1 MLEQFVADGVTH
13 VFGNPGTVEQG
24 LLDELGDFP
33 QIQYVL
39 TLQES
44 VAVMAADAYA
54 RATRKVAVVQIHSS
68 PGLGNAI
75 GALYQAKR
83 GHAPLLVIG
92 GDAGIR
98 YAAMEAQMA
107 ADLVAMARPATK
119 WATTVEHPSSIL
131 RVLRRAAKTAATPPM
146 GPVYVCLPQDL
157 LSGEAVETAVAVGPP
172 STRVSGDPALI
183 AEAAEKL
190 ASAARPVIYV
200 GDGIAWSGAQPE
212 VAQIA
217 TLIGADVWGVDSGD
231 VNLDT
236 THPMWRGQTGHMFG
250 EHSLPIF
257 KSGDVNLIVGTYIA
271 PEVFP
276 ELGDVFADGAF
287 GIHIDLD
294 ANSIGK
300 NHPVNIGM
308 VADPKAT
315 LRALGDAIETRL
327 TSAGRS
333 AASARVKASAD
344 ANAEERAKAIAA
356 DAARADRLPLPFSRF
371 MSDLAKAMPPGTPIF
386 DEALTNSPALIRYAP
401 PVDPSAFFQIRG
413 GSLGSGLAGELGLA
427 CARPGQAVVS
437 VSGDGGAMYVIQA
450 LWTAARHRLNV
461 KYVICNNRSYRLL
474 QVNIQQYWTEIGVAG
489 RPFPLSFDLSRPEL
503 DFAELARA
511 LSVPARRVRAQDEI
525 MPAIEAAFA
534 EPGPF
539 LIERR
544 DRRRCASRTDRVAL
558 WPVTVSLLQSGT
570 PRCRPP
576 RPFSS

>member
-33 QIQYVL
+33 ALNYVL

-44 VAVMAADAYA
+44 IAVMAADAYS
-54 RATRKVAVVQIHSS
+54 RAARKVAVVQIHSS

-92 GDAGIR
+92 GDAGVR
-98 YAAMEAQMA
+98 YAAMDAQMA
-107 ADLVAMARPATK
+107 ADLVAMARPVTK
-119 WATTVEHPSSIL
+119 WATTVQHPASIL
-131 RVLRRAAKTAATPPM
+131 RILRRAAKIAATPPM
-146 GPVYVCLPQDL
+146 GPVYVCLPQDI
-157 LSGEAVETAVAVGPP
+157 LSEEALETAIAVGPP

-183 AEAAEKL
+183 AQAAEKL

-200 GDGIAWSGAQPE
+200 GDGVAWSGAQPE
-212 VAQIA
+212 VARIA

-236 THPMWRGQTGHMFG
+236 THAMWRGQTGHMFG
-250 EHSLPIF
+250 SASLPIF

-294 ANSIGK
+294 ADSIGK
-300 NHPVNIGM
+300 NHPVDIGL
-308 VADPKAT
+308 VADPKTT
-315 LRALGDAIETRL
+315 LQALGDAIEARL
-327 TSAGRS
+327 TTAARS
-333 AASARVKASAD
+333 AAAARVKASAE
-344 ANAEERAKAIAA
+344 ANAKERGAAIAA
-356 DAARADRLPLPFSRF
+356 DEARADRLPLPFSRF
-371 MSDLAKAMPPGTPIF
+371 MSDFAKAMPPGTPIF

-413 GSLGSGLAGELGLA
+413 GSLGSGLAGGLGLA
-427 CARPGQAVVS
+427 CARPGRAVVS
-437 VSGDGGAMYVIQA
+437 VSGDGGAMYVLQA

-474 QVNIQQYWTEIGVAG
+474 QVNIQQYWTEVGVAG
-489 RPFPLSFDLSRPEL
+489 RPFPLSFDLSKPEL

-511 LSVPARRVRAQDEI
+511 LSVPARRVRTQEEI
-525 MPAIEAAFA
+525 LPAIEAAFA

-539 LIERR
+539 LIDVVIEG
-544 DRRRCASRTDRVAL
+544 DVHPELIGLRCG
-558 WPVTVSLLQSGT
+558 Q
-570 PRCRPP
+570 
-576 RPFSS
+576 

>member
-1 MLEQFVADGVTH
+1 MRTGYRAVLEQLVADGVTH

-54 RATRKVAVVQIHSS
+54 RAARKVAVVQIHSS

-83 GHAPLLVIG
+83 GHAPLLVVG

-107 ADLVAMARPATK
+107 ADLVAMARPVTK
-119 WATTVEHPSSIL
+119 WATTVQHPSSIL
-131 RVLRRAAKTAATPPM
+131 RVLRRAAKIAATPPM
-146 GPVYVCLPQDL
+146 GPVYVCLPQDIL
-157 LSGEAVETAVAVGPP
+157 AAEAVEAAVAVGPP
-172 STRVSGDPALI
+172 STRCSGDPALI
-183 AEAAEKL
+183 AKAAEKL
-190 ASAARPVIYV
+190 ASAARPTIYV
-200 GDGIAWSGAQPE
+200 GDGVAWSEAQSE

-231 VNLDT
+231 VNFDT
-236 THPMWRGQTGHMFG
+236 THAMWRGQTGHMFG

-257 KSGDVNLIVGTYIA
+257 KNGDVNLIVGTYIA

-294 ANSIGK
+294 ADAIGK
-300 NHPVNIGM
+300 NHPVDIGV
-308 VADPKAT
+308 VADPKTT
-315 LRALGDAIETRL
+315 LRELGDAIEERL
-327 TSAGRS
+327 TEDGRS
-333 AASARVKASAD
+333 AAAARLKAAAD
-344 ANAEERAKAIAA
+344 ARSEDRALAIAA
-356 DAARADRLPLPFSRF
+356 DAAGADQHPMPFSRF
-371 MSDLAKAMPPGTPIF
+371 MSDFAKAMPPGTPIF
-386 DEALTNSPALIRYAP
+386 DEALTNSPAVTRYAP
-401 PVDPSAFFQIRG
+401 PVDPSAFFQTRG
-413 GSLGSGLAGELGLA
+413 GSLGSALAGGIGLA
-427 CARPGQAVVS
+427 CARPGQAVVA
-437 VSGDGGAMYVIQA
+437 VSGDGGAMYTIQA

-474 QVNIQQYWTEIGVAG
+474 QVNIQQYWAETGSVG

-503 DFAELARA
+503 DFAELART
-511 LSVPARRVRAQDEI
+511 LSVPARRVQKPDEV

-539 LIERR
+539 LIDVVIDSDVHPELIGV
-544 DRRRCASRTDRVAL
+544 RCG
-558 WPVTVSLLQSGT
+558 Q
-570 PRCRPP
+570 
-576 RPFSS
+576 